1 MQDTYII
8 NNVFRT
14 IRRKLEAIL
23 GLYVN
28 SGRSIFTTT
37 DLTDSLLIITEFQGS
52 KYEVLI
58 NAESKKF
65 FSGKSLANSKM
76 EDHNVI
82 HTLINIIIK
91 QALRETD
98 LRQIGKQPRFFDIS
112 KAISVEGSGLQA
124 CPGFRASAFNYTSGF
139 ALVLDNIN
147 KFLSNKS
154 CYERIEEIY
163 NSDYIDDKKGK
174 ILEEFKYKSVI
185 GNWGNKKAYIVY
197 DVIFD
202 KTPFTLF
209 FSTHQG
215 EKISVAEYFLTT
227 YKLKV
232 TARKQP
238 LFLVKINSKECH
250 LPTEFCSI
258 DGVPQTIREDPMK
271 MRNVLSACRKNP
283 EQKFQ
288 AIQDFTK
295 DLFSQKALKDWGIS
309 IDY

>member
-65 FSGKSLANSKM
+65 FSGKNLANSKM

-98 LRQIGKQPRFFDIS
+98 LRQIGK
-112 KAISVEGSGLQA
+112 
-124 CPGFRASAFNYTSGF
+124 
-139 ALVLDNIN
+139 
-147 KFLSNKS
+147 
-154 CYERIEEIY
+154 
-163 NSDYIDDKKGK
+163 
-174 ILEEFKYKSVI
+174 
-185 GNWGNKKAYIVY
+185 
-197 DVIFD
+197 
-202 KTPFTLF
+202 
-209 FSTHQG
+209 
-215 EKISVAEYFLTT
+215 
-227 YKLKV
+227 
-232 TARKQP
+232 
-238 LFLVKINSKECH
+238 
-250 LPTEFCSI
+250 
-258 DGVPQTIREDPMK
+258 
-271 MRNVLSACRKNP
+271 
-283 EQKFQ
+283 
-288 AIQDFTK
+288 
-295 DLFSQKALKDWGIS
+295 
-309 IDY
+309 